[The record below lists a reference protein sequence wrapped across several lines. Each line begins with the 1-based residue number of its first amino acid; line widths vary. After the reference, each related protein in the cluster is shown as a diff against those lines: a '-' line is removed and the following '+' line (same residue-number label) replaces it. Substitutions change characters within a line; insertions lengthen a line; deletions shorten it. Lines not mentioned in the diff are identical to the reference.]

1 MSAIDKIAFY
11 LNRRD
16 EVPNQDLARE
26 LAAARDQA
34 GVAEIAAGL
43 THKNR
48 NVQSDCLKVLYELGY
63 LAPELI
69 ADYVGDFLTLLGR
82 KNNRLVWGAMIA
94 LAMIAPLRPREI
106 AEQADAVIRAV
117 ERGSVITVVWGVR
130 VMAQVSAADPAYRER
145 FWPALMKQ
153 LQTRIPRDA
162 VTHAESMLCAVDES
176 RRAEFLATLDARR
189 AELTP
194 AQEGRL
200 KKVLKKVGT
209 G

>member
-1 MSAIDKIAFY
+1 MSALDRIAY
-11 LNRRD
+11 YQHRRD
-16 EVPNQDLARE
+16 EAPNQELARA
-26 LAAARDQA
+26 LAAAGDQA

-43 THKNR
+43 AHKNR
-48 NVQSDCLKVLYELGY
+48 AVQSDCLKVLYEVGY

-69 ADYVGDFLTLLGR
+69 APYVGDFLALLGR
-82 KNNRLVWGAMIA
+82 KNNRMVWGAMIA

-106 AEQADAVIRAV
+106 AAQAEAVIGAV

-130 VMAQVSAADPAYRER
+130 VMSQVAAADPAYRER

-153 LQTRIPRDA
+153 LQTRLPRDA
-162 VTHAESMLCAVDES
+162 VTHAESMLCAVDDA
-176 RRAEFLATLDARR
+176 RRAEFTAALDARR

-200 KKVLKKVGT
+200 KKVLRKVGAE
-209 G
+209 

>member
-1 MSAIDKIAFY
+1 MSALDRIAYFQ
-11 LNRRD
+11 NRRD
-16 EVPNQDLARE
+16 EIPNQELARD
-26 LAAARDQA
+26 LAAAHDQA

-43 THKNR
+43 AHQNA
-48 NVQSDCLKVLYELGY
+48 NVRSDCLKVLYEVGH

-69 ADYVGDFLTLLGR
+69 AAYVGDFLALLKQ

-106 AEQADAVIRAV
+106 AEQAEAVIRAV

-162 VTHAESMLCAVDES
+162 VTHAESMLCAVDDA

-189 AELTP
+189 GELTD
-194 AQEGRL
+194 AQAGRL
-200 KKVLKKVGT
+200 KKVLRKVGA